1 MAGRR
6 LKLTRK
12 AVTQVNY
19 QHLGAYR
26 LRIEVSDPDNTGA
39 DPNVFLFLRRP
50 INPYDQT
57 TLDDFMAIA
66 SPVDLA
72 EYPVGEPNE
81 LTTYPIFRLDYV
93 ELDFRATVQAEQ
105 TWVLVVAEVDA
116 LLRALDRL
124 DSLEVIE
131 ETYVGNTSDVGNSSS
146 GSTSNSN
153 SNSNSV

>member
-6 LKLTRK
+6 LKLVRK

-19 QHLGAYR
+19 QFLGAYR

-50 INPYDQT
+50 INPYNQEV
-57 TLDDFMAIA
+57 LDDFHAVA

-72 EYPVGEPNE
+72 EYPVGEPNA
-81 LTTYPIFRLDYV
+81 LTTYPFYRIDFI
-93 ELDFRATVQAEQ
+93 ELDFRSTAQANE
-105 TWVLVVAEVDA
+105 TWTLIVAEVDS

-124 DSLEVIE
+124 DTLEVVE
-131 ETYVGNTSDVGNSSS
+131 ETFVGADADTGNSASNS
-146 GSTSNSN
+146 TSTSNSG
-153 SNSNSV
+153 

>member
-6 LKLTRK
+6 LKLVRK

-19 QHLGAYR
+19 QFLGAYR

-50 INPYDQT
+50 VNPYNQEV
-57 TLDDFMAIA
+57 LDDFHAIA

-72 EYPVGEPNE
+72 EYPVGEPNA
-81 LTTYPIFRLDYV
+81 LTTYPFYRIDFI
-93 ELDFRATVQAEQ
+93 ELDFRSTAQAND
-105 TWVLVVAEVDA
+105 TWTLIVAEVDA

-124 DSLEVIE
+124 DALEVVE
-131 ETYVGNTSDVGNSSS
+131 ETYVGADADTGNSASN
-146 GSTSNSN
+146 STSTST
-153 SNSNSV
+153 SV